1 MIHLEVTS
9 SLTNSVNLCEWTGVT
24 CGHRHQRVTKSDL
37 GNQSIGDLSFINIAD
52 NGVQGEI
59 PNELGNLVRLEKLI
73 LANNSFSGTIPTNLS
88 LRSKLMLFFA
98 NRNILA
104 GEIPAEI
111 GNLFK
116 LEKLSFCVIKLTGQL
131 PASIQNLS
139 SHLEADSNR
148 NNFGGKIPESPGQLR
163 SLFYL
168 NVGGNQFSGMFLPVY
183 NLSSLEM
190 IYLHDNRLN
199 GNLPPVIG
207 AKLPNLRKIV
217 IALNNFTGP
226 LPDSFSNASNRERLE
241 LSYNQFR
248 GKDGEA
254 NNLYFITLLTNCSRL
269 EWLGFYDSQFGGV
282 LLHPI
287 ANVSTMMTK
296 IIMGGN
302 KIFGLSSSR
311 SGLECHIVY
320 GNSFKGIVLVSL
332 SSLKSIEELDL
343 SSNNLSG
350 QLPRLLV
357 NLSFLVL
364 LNLYN
369 HFDGEVPT
377 KGVFNNKTRISL
389 AGNGKLCGGFDGLHS
404 PSCHSKDQENFV
416 AECEA
421 LRNIHHKNLLK
432 IITVCS
438 KKWLYL
444 SDDFLEMCKFSLF
457 QRLNITI
464 DVASA
469 IEYLHHRCRQPMVHA
484 RFLSDIPL
492 CTVPEI
498 QSSSIGIKGTVDCSM
513 VWEASLPGDL
523 CSFGVM
529 LLEMFIRRRPTDN
542 AFSEGLTL
550 HEYAKITM
558 QEKVMEIIDSSLKS

>member
-1 MIHLEVTS
+1 MHLPSVLQLFS
-9 SLTNSVNLCEWTGVT
+9 ALSLRLWCTTTTTIINANETDRLALLAI
-24 CGHRHQRVTKSDL
+24 KSQLHDPL
-37 GNQSIGDLSFINIAD
+37 GASLRFINIAD

-248 GKDGEA
+248 GKVGSVCFVYEGI
-254 NNLYFITLLTNCSRL
+254 LC
-269 EWLGFYDSQFGGV
+269 E
-282 LLHPI
+282 
-287 ANVSTMMTK
+287 
-296 IIMGGN
+296 
-302 KIFGLSSSR
+302 
-311 SGLECHIVY
+311 SG
-320 GNSFKGIVLVSL
+320 
-332 SSLKSIEELDL
+332 
-343 SSNNLSG
+343 
-350 QLPRLLV
+350 
-357 NLSFLVL
+357 
-364 LNLYN
+364 
-369 HFDGEVPT
+369 T
-377 KGVFNNKTRISL
+377 T
-389 AGNGKLCGGFDGLHS
+389 
-404 PSCHSKDQENFV
+404 V
-416 AECEA
+416 AV
-421 LRNIHHKNLLK
+421 K
-432 IITVCS
+432 
-438 KKWLYL
+438 
-444 SDDFLEMCKFSLF
+444 
-457 QRLNITI
+457 
-464 DVASA
+464 
-469 IEYLHHRCRQPMVHA
+469 
-484 RFLSDIPL
+484 
-492 CTVPEI
+492 
-498 QSSSIGIKGTVDCSM
+498 SM

>member
-1 MIHLEVTS
+1 MHLPSVLQLFSALSLRLWCTTTTTIINANETDRLALLAIKSQLHDPLEVTS

-24 CGHRHQRVTKSDL
+24 CGHRHQRVTK
-37 GNQSIGDLSFINIAD
+37 FINIAD

-59 PNELGNLVRLEKLI
+59 PNEL
-73 LANNSFSGTIPTNLS
+73 GTIPTNLS

-139 SHLEADSNR
+139 SHLEADLNR
-148 NNFGGKIPESPGQLR
+148 NNFGGKIPESPDQLR

-168 NVGGNQFSGMFLPVY
+168 KIGGNQFSGMFLPVY

-190 IYLHDNRLN
+190 IYLHDNRFN
-199 GNLPPVIG
+199 GNLPLDIG

-226 LPDSFSNASNRERLE
+226 LPDSFFNASNLERLE

-248 GKDGEA
+248 GKVLSGSLPLEVG
-254 NNLYFITLLTNCSRL
+254 NLK
-269 EWLGFYDSQFGGV
+269 
-282 LLHPI
+282 
-287 ANVSTMMTK
+287 NV
-296 IIMGGN
+296 
-302 KIFGLSSSR
+302 
-311 SGLECHIVY
+311 V
-320 GNSFKGIVLVSL
+320 V
-332 SSLKSIEELDL
+332 LDL
-343 SSNNLSG
+343 SVNQFPKSGDLKPSN
-350 QLPRLLV
+350 
-357 NLSFLVL
+357 VL
-364 LNLYN
+364 LD
-369 HFDGEVPT
+369 HDMVAHVGDF
-377 KGVFNNKTRISL
+377 
-389 AGNGKLCGGFDGLHS
+389 GL
-404 PSCHSKDQENFV
+404 
-416 AECEA
+416 
-421 LRNIHHKNLLK
+421 
-432 IITVCS
+432 
-438 KKWLYL
+438 
-444 SDDFLEMCKFSLF
+444 
-457 QRLNITI
+457 
-464 DVASA
+464 
-469 IEYLHHRCRQPMVHA
+469 A